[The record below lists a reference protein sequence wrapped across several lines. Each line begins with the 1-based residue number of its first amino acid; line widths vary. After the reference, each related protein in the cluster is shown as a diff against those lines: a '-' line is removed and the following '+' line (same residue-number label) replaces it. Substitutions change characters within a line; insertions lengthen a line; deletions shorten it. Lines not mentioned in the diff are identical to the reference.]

1 MNPKRYSKD
10 KHPLRSRNID
20 PDAYRV
26 IERLA
31 MNGYSAYIV
40 GGGVRD
46 ILLGRKPKDFDIAT
60 DATPRKIKSLFSNSR
75 IIGRRFKLAQIFFG
89 RQKLFE
95 VSTFRDATVPSDDLV
110 EDPVQTTDDNVFGT
124 EETDARRRDITING
138 LYFDPISCTI
148 IDYVGGMEDLHNR
161 VIRIIGNPDVRIIE
175 DPVRMI
181 RVVRHAARAGFDI
194 DPETFDSVLNNRAL
208 LAECPPVRVFDEFR
222 KDLLSGH
229 FLKIIRLLAKSGL
242 LQTLVPMCSVEILD
256 EGSPGAETLGRIDE
270 YLASGDQV
278 DLFLPLL
285 VLAIFSKAPQAGR
298 DLSQYFP
305 DLEEVEPYLQQFF
318 SQLAVPRRE
327 RERASA
333 ALTLFQKLFSGGVS
347 GEFDPYG
354 TSVDTVEDTMALCR
368 LLPASGHDRLVHQL
382 LKEALNAAA
391 AGWPGE
397 PRRRRRR
404 RHSKH

>member
-1 MNPKRYSKD
+1 
-10 KHPLRSRNID
+10 
-20 PDAYRV
+20 
-26 IERLA
+26 
-31 MNGYSAYIV
+31 
-40 GGGVRD
+40 
-46 ILLGRKPKDFDIAT
+46 
-60 DATPRKIKSLFSNSR
+60 
-75 IIGRRFKLAQIFFG
+75 
-89 RQKLFE
+89 
-95 VSTFRDATVPSDDLV
+95 
-110 EDPVQTTDDNVFGT
+110 
-124 EETDARRRDITING
+124 
-138 LYFDPISCTI
+138 
-148 IDYVGGMEDLHNR
+148 MEDLHNR